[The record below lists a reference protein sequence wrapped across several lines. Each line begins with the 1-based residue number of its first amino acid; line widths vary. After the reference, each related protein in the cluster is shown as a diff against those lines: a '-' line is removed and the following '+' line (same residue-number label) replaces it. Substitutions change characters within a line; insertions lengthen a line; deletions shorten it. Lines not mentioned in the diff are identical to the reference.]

1 MTDLKDRAA
10 KWLKSNGSLVVA
22 GIGLILIAIN
32 DSFIGVFMY
41 AVVIH
46 ILGFSYIA
54 GLYDKD
60 YLSLDQVK
68 ALAKQKRGRNK
79 PALTAFITLCAVSIV
94 ILVARDH
101 WYLLVITIATII
113 GISIHII
120 DGMRRIKEY
129 RETTA

>member
-46 ILGFSYIA
+46 ILGFWLLLSRREA
-54 GLYDKD
+54 GINRL
-60 YLSLDQVK
+60 
-68 ALAKQKRGRNK
+68 
-79 PALTAFITLCAVSIV
+79 
-94 ILVARDH
+94 
-101 WYLLVITIATII
+101 
-113 GISIHII
+113 
-120 DGMRRIKEY
+120 
-129 RETTA
+129 